1 MQLRAEGEESCMKE
15 RIMLGQPGGLLA
27 ASPRCSGPTVQT
39 ECGLGEAQNVGLAA
53 TEAAR
58 PAHGP
63 APGGDEPAQGS
74 SVM

>member
-1 MQLRAEGEESCMKE
+1 M
-15 RIMLGQPGGLLA
+15 
-27 ASPRCSGPTVQT
+27 QT

-63 APGGDEPAQGS
+63 APGGDEPAQVKRHMMTLRL
-74 SVM
+74 SVTISDDVTTSDDSELTSVF